1 MASSF
6 AGETAAQTTSGRT
19 ASAQASVSDTV
30 ARLRASHETGRT
42 KPLRWRLAQLRGLRA
57 LLTENGPLLEKALWE
72 DLHKAPAEAQ
82 YAEIGFTVA
91 ELDGT
96 LRKLRRWLRPTRVA
110 TPAALLPGSAQIVLE
125 PLGVVAIIAPWNY
138 PVQLTL
144 APAIGALAAGNAVV
158 LKPSELAPA
167 TARAIAELVPRYL
180 DPAAVAVVQ
189 GGVPETTELLAQKLD
204 HIFYTGNGAVGRI
217 VLEAAAK
224 NLTTVT
230 LELGGKSPTY
240 VDDTVDLDAA
250 AARIAWGRFLNAGQT
265 CIAPDY
271 VLATAEV
278 QARLGPL
285 VAKWIQHYFGADPR
299 QSPDYGRV
307 VNDRHFERLSGL
319 LGAGTLVT
327 GGAGD
332 AAERYLAPTVLA
344 DVPRDAPV
352 MQQEIFGPILPFVT
366 VAGASDAIR
375 YINANDKPLALY
387 VFSEDARTRRRFVTE
402 TSSGAIGFGIPLGH
416 ISVHGLPFGGV
427 GASGSGA
434 YHGRRSLTAFSHE
447 KAVLSKPL
455 KPDTIQLVAP
465 PYTPAREGFIRR
477 VLGRIS

>member
-1 MASSF
+1 MTSTSVARG
-6 AGETAAQTTSGRT
+6 AG
-19 ASAQASVSDTV
+19 QASVADTV
-30 ARLRASHETGRT
+30 ARLRASYETGRT
-42 KPLRWRLAQLRGLRA
+42 KPLAWRLAQLKALGA
-57 LLTENGPLLEKALWE
+57 LLTENGPALEQALWA

-82 YAEIGFTVA
+82 YSEIGFTLS
-91 ELDGT
+91 ELNSVQ
-96 LRKLRRWLRPTRVA
+96 KHLRRWLRPTRVA
-110 TPAALLPGSAQIVLE
+110 APAALLPATAKTVLE
-125 PLGVVAIIAPWNY
+125 PLGVVAVIAPWNY

-167 TARAIAELVPRYL
+167 TARVLAELVPRYL
-180 DPAAVAVVQ
+180 DPSAVVVVE
-189 GGVPETTELLAQKLD
+189 GGVPETTELLAQRLD

-271 VLATAEV
+271 VLATAAV
-278 QARLGPL
+278 QRKLGPL
-285 VAKWIQHYFGADPR
+285 VAKWIERYFGADPQR
-299 QSPDYGRV
+299 SPDFGRV
-307 VNDRHFERLSGL
+307 INDRHFSRLTGL
-319 LGAGTLVT
+319 LGAGTVVT
-327 GGAGD
+327 GGQTD
-332 AAERYLAPTVLA
+332 ASERYLAPTVLA

-352 MQQEIFGPILPFVT
+352 MREEIFGPILPFVT
-366 VAGASDAIR
+366 VDGLDDAIR

-387 VFSEDARTRRRFVTE
+387 VFSEDARTRRRFLTE

-416 ISVHGLPFGGV
+416 IGVHGLPFGGV
-427 GASGSGA
+427 GPSGSGA
-434 YHGRRSLTAFSHE
+434 YHGRRSLEVFSHE
-447 KAVLSKPL
+447 KAVLTKPL
-455 KPDTIQLVAP
+455 KPDTIQLIAP
-465 PYTPAREGFIRR
+465 PYTPARERLIRK
-477 VLGRIS
+477 VLGKIS

>member
-1 MASSF
+1 MSSTVV
-6 AGETAAQTTSGRT
+6 GESPV
-19 ASAQASVSDTV
+19 QASVSEVV
-30 ARLRASHETGRT
+30 ARLRTTYETGRT
-42 KPLRWRLAQLRGLRA
+42 KPLTWRLAQLRGLRA
-57 LLTENGPLLEKALWE
+57 LLTDNGPALEQALWD

-82 YAEIGFTVA
+82 YSEIGFTIA

-96 LRKLRRWLRPTRVA
+96 IKNLRRWLRPTRVA
-110 TPAALLPGSAQIVLE
+110 TPAALLPGSARVVLE
-125 PLGVVAIIAPWNY
+125 PLGVVAVIAPWNY

-144 APAIGALAAGNAVV
+144 APAIGALAAGNSVV

-167 TARAIAELVPRYL
+167 TARVIAELVPRYL
-180 DPAAVAVVQ
+180 DPAAVAVVE

-204 HIFYTGNGAVGRI
+204 HIFYTGNGSVGRI

-224 NLTTVT
+224 NLTTTT
-230 LELGGKSPTY
+230 LELGGKSPSY

-278 QARLGPL
+278 QAKLGPL
-285 VAKWIQHYFGADPR
+285 VAKWVERYFGADPK
-299 QSPDYGRV
+299 QSRDFGRII
-307 VNDRHFERLSGL
+307 NDRHFERLAGL
-319 LGAGTLVT
+319 LGSGTLVT
-327 GGAGD
+327 GGELD
-332 AAERYLAPTVLA
+332 ASQRYLAPTVLA
-344 DVPRDAPV
+344 GVPRDAPV

-366 VAGASDAIR
+366 VEGPSDAIR

-387 VFSEDARTRRRFVTE
+387 VFSDDARTRRRFITE
-402 TSSGAIGFGIPLGH
+402 TSSGALGFGIPLGH
-416 ISVHGLPFGGV
+416 IGVHGLPFGGV

-434 YHGRRSLTAFSHE
+434 YHGRRSLTTFSHE

-455 KPDTIQLVAP
+455 KPDTIQLIAP
-465 PYTPAREGFIRR
+465 PYTPARERLIRR
-477 VLGRIS
+477 VLGKIS